1 MASQM
6 KHPPRPTVPPEAG
19 GLTRHHLR
27 RLRQYFRSAGWPCQD
42 NVELDLLDGGLVRRD
57 TGGALER
64 IVVTEQGIALLARQL
79 ERNRQAHAEH
89 DALVDRVARWLL
101 AQKRLVFRGIALRT
115 RLEEQWA
122 LSRPDVFSLRHVTAS
137 RRLQPAVHEIK
148 VRRADLLGDLRK
160 EGKRRGYQSF
170 SQTFHYVIAEGI
182 AEPGEIPEDCGLI
195 VASERSLRI
204 VRPAPHREVSLT
216 TAQWIALV
224 RAGAEYGDDDEPSQL
239 SF

>member
-1 MASQM
+1 MKQPTRQM
-6 KHPPRPTVPPEAG
+6 LPPEAD
-19 GLTRHHLR
+19 GLTRLHLR

-42 NVELDLLDGGLVRRD
+42 NVELDLLDRGLVRRE
-57 TGGALER
+57 TGAALET
-64 IVVTEQGIALLARQL
+64 IVVTDQGIALLARQL

-101 AQKRLVFRGIALRT
+101 TQKRLVFRGVALRT
-115 RLEEQWA
+115 RVNEQWS
-122 LSRPDVFSLRHVTAS
+122 LSKPDVFSVRHVTAS
-137 RRLQPAVHEIK
+137 RRLQPVVHEIK

-160 EGKRRGYQSF
+160 ESKRRCYQSF
-170 SQTFHYVIAEGI
+170 SQNFYYVIADGI
-182 AEPGEIPEDCGLI
+182 ADMCEIPEDCGLI
-195 VASERSLRI
+195 VACDRSLRI
-204 VRPAPHREVSLT
+204 ARPAPYRAASIT

>member
-1 MASQM
+1 M
-6 KHPPRPTVPPEAG
+6 KHPPRYTVAPEGA

-42 NVELDLLDGGLVRRD
+42 NVELDLLDRGFVRRD
-57 TGGALER
+57 TGGGLER
-64 IVVTEQGIALLARQL
+64 VVVTDAGIALLARQL
-79 ERNRQAHAEH
+79 DCNRRAHAEH

-115 RLEEQWA
+115 RLDERWA
-122 LSRPDVFSLRHVTAS
+122 LSKPDVFSLRHATAS

-148 VRRADLLGDLRK
+148 VRRADLLCDLK
-160 EGKRRGYQSF
+160 KDGKRRGYQSY

-182 AEPGEIPEDCGLI
+182 ADPAEIPEDCGLL
-195 VASERSLRI
+195 VASDKSLRI
-204 VRPAPHREVSLT
+204 VRPAPHREVSIT
-216 TAQWIALV
+216 TAQWVALV
-224 RAGAEYGDDDEPSQL
+224 RAGAEFGDDDEPPQL